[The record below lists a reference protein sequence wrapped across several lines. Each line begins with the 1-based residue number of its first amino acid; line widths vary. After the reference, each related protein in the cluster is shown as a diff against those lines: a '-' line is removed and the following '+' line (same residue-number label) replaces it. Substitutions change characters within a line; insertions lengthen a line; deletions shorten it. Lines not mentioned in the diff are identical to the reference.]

1 MSVLERVDCSYYLTF
16 VNVDIS
22 DMDTNDKDDSYA
34 DIIMN
39 ITNRILIMLLSSS
52 LSVNITIVISR
63 HHSSLIIIIIIIIIV
78 IVHSLYP
85 LCLTLRDVDIDM
97 YSYIIIISK
106 IQSSLSKTDTFG
118 TGTKCLS

>member
-1 MSVLERVDCSYYLTF
+1 MSVLERVECSYYLTF

-52 LSVNITIVISR
+52 LSVNITIIISH
-63 HHSSLIIIIIIIIIV
+63 HHSSLIIIIII
-78 IVHSLYP
+78 VHSLYP
-85 LCLTLRDVDIDM
+85 LSWTVRNIDIDM
-97 YSYIIIISK
+97 YSYIIIIS
-106 IQSSLSKTDTFG
+106 
-118 TGTKCLS
+118 

>member
-1 MSVLERVDCSYYLTF
+1 MLI
-16 VNVDIS
+16 IS

-63 HHSSLIIIIIIIIIV
+63 HHSSLIIIII
-78 IVHSLYP
+78 VHSLYP

-97 YSYIIIISK
+97 YSYIIIIS
-106 IQSSLSKTDTFG
+106 
-118 TGTKCLS
+118 